1 LKRLQKK
8 ASWLLPLAIA
18 GLALVG
24 SAWVYFV
31 APRNPVLYLRAD
43 LATLILILG
52 GLLALTSYAAVW
64 IIDRFIE
71 QRRDLNRD
79 ATDDRLRFLRRLD
92 HELKNPLTAIR
103 AGVANASGAPNDSD
117 RGEAFAT
124 VEAQA
129 LRLSRLA
136 ADLRKLAE
144 LETRPL
150 ERVDVDISALLQ
162 ETFELARENAEG
174 RQLSLSIPQAPWP
187 LPKIPGDPDLLFLAT
202 HNLLENAVKFTRPG
216 DRVEV
221 RALED
226 GSTLVI
232 EIADTGPG
240 IPEDELPHVWEELYR
255 GHGARG
261 VPGSG
266 LGLALVRA
274 IIERHGGQVSLR
286 SRAGQGSV
294 FTVRLPITEK

>member
-1 LKRLQKK
+1 MKQRWKELL
-8 ASWLLPLAIA
+8 WLLPLVAL
-18 GLALVG
+18 GLGLGLSMLVRYT
-24 SAWVYFV
+24 AQ
-31 APRNPVLYLRAD
+31 RNPVLYLRID
-43 LATLILILG
+43 LATLILIAGVVLT
-52 GLLALTSYAAVW
+52 LASYAVLWVITRIEKQRQRLTSQAS
-64 IIDRFIE
+64 
-71 QRRDLNRD
+71 
-79 ATDDRLRFLRRLD
+79 DDRLRFLRRLD
-92 HELKNPLTAIR
+92 HELKNPLTAMR
-103 AGVANASGAPNDSD
+103 AGLANASEAPDEAA
-117 RGEAFAT
+117 RQEAFVT

-150 ERVDVDISALLQ
+150 ERAAVDITVVLQ
-162 ETFELARENAEG
+162 ETFDLTQEHNAD

-187 LPKIPGDPDLLFLAT
+187 LPQISGDPDLLFLAV

-221 RALED
+221 RAFED
-226 GSTLVI
+226 GSSVVI
-232 EIADTGPG
+232 EVADTGPG

-255 GHGARG
+255 GQGARG

-274 IIERHGGQVSLR
+274 VIERHGGRVSLR
-286 SRAGQGSV
+286 SRVGQGSV
-294 FTVRLPITEK
+294 FTVRLPVG

>member
-1 LKRLQKK
+1 MKGRWKK
-8 ASWLLPLAIA
+8 AFWLLPLVMLVLGS
-18 GLALVG
+18 GLSLLVRFASLG
-24 SAWVYFV
+24 
-31 APRNPVLYLRAD
+31 NPVLYLRAD
-43 LATLILILG
+43 LATLILIVVV
-52 GLLALTSYAAVW
+52 LLTLVSYIALWVITRLEQQRLRLTS
-64 IIDRFIE
+64 
-71 QRRDLNRD
+71 Q

-103 AGVANASGAPNDSD
+103 AGVANASEAPDEAA
-117 RGEAFAT
+117 RQEAFVT

-150 ERVDVDISALLQ
+150 ERVDVSIATLLQ
-162 ETFELARENAEG
+162 ETFDLTQERATE

-187 LPKIPGDPDLLFLAT
+187 LPSISGDPDLLFLAV

-216 DRVEV
+216 DRVEM
-221 RALED
+221 RAFED
-226 GSTLVI
+226 GNTLVI
-232 EIADTGPG
+232 EVADTGPG
-240 IPEDELPHVWEELYR
+240 IPDDELPYVWEELYR
-255 GHGARG
+255 GQGARG

-274 IIERHGGQVSLR
+274 VIERHGGRVSLR
-286 SRAGQGSV
+286 SRIGQGSV
-294 FTVRLPITEK
+294 FTLRLPVG

>member
-1 LKRLQKK
+1 MKFPKK
-8 ASWLLPLAIA
+8 ASWLLPLAILGTA
-18 GLALVG
+18 VLL
-24 SAWVYFV
+24 SAWVFFL

-43 LATLILILG
+43 LATFILILG
-52 GLLALTSYAAVW
+52 VLLALASYAALRVVA
-64 IIDRFIE
+64 RFRQ
-71 QRRDLNRD
+71 QRHDLASQ

-103 AGVANASGAPNDSD
+103 AGVANASGAPDD
-117 RGEAFAT
+117 GARGEAFAS

-150 ERVDVDISALLQ
+150 ERVEVDVSTLLQ
-162 ETFELARENAEG
+162 ETFDLAHENAED

-187 LPKIPGDPDLLFLAT
+187 LPKISGDPDLLFLAF

-221 RALED
+221 RAIED
-226 GSTLVI
+226 GNTLAIDV
-232 EIADTGPG
+232 ADTGPG

-274 IIERHGGQVSLR
+274 IIERHGGQVGLR

-294 FTVRLPITEK
+294 FSVRLPVSES